1 MSNMDSGLK
10 DKIIGKAKE
19 VEGKLTG
26 DKSREVEGKAQ
37 KTKGKVKAKAK
48 KVKDDIET
56 IKSMK
61 TANRIILEK
70 INLVRNMVIL

>member
-37 KTKGKVKAKAK
+37 QVKGKVKAKAK
-48 KVKDDIET
+48 KVKEDIEVDHQ
-56 IKSMK
+56 ID
-61 TANRIILEK
+61 EDC
-70 INLVRNMVIL
+70 

>member
-26 DKSREVEGKAQ
+26 DKSREVEGKGQ
-37 KTKGKVKAKAK
+37 KTKGKVKAKTK
-48 KVKDDIET
+48 KVKDDIEADHQ
-56 IKSMK
+56 ID
-61 TANRIILEK
+61 EDC
-70 INLVRNMVIL
+70 

>member
-26 DKSREVEGKAQ
+26 DKLREVEGKAQ
-37 KTKGKVKAKAK
+37 KTKGKVKAKVK
-48 KVKDDIET
+48 QVKDDIEADHQ
-56 IKSMK
+56 ID
-61 TANRIILEK
+61 EDC
-70 INLVRNMVIL
+70 

>member
-1 MSNMDSGLK
+1 MSNMNSGLK

-26 DKSREVEGKAQ
+26 DKSREVEGKTQ

-48 KVKDDIET
+48 KVKEDIED
-56 IKSMK
+56 
-61 TANRIILEK
+61 NQK
-70 INLVRNMVIL
+70 IDEDC

>member
-37 KTKGKVKAKAK
+37 QGKDKVKAKAK
-48 KVKDDIET
+48 KVKEDIED
-56 IKSMK
+56 
-61 TANRIILEK
+61 NQK
-70 INLVRNMVIL
+70 IDEDC

>member
-1 MSNMDSGLK
+1 MSNMDSGLR

-37 KTKGKVKAKAK
+37 QVKGKVKAKAK
-48 KVKDDIET
+48 KVKEDIED
-56 IKSMK
+56 
-61 TANRIILEK
+61 NQK
-70 INLVRNMVIL
+70 IDEDC

>member
-19 VEGKLTG
+19 VEGKLTR

-37 KTKGKVKAKAK
+37 KTKGKVKAKTK
-48 KVKDDIET
+48 KVKDDIEADHQ
-56 IKSMK
+56 ID
-61 TANRIILEK
+61 EDC
-70 INLVRNMVIL
+70 

>member
-26 DKSREVEGKAQ
+26 DKSREVEGKAK

-48 KVKDDIET
+48 QVKDDIEADHQ
-56 IKSMK
+56 ID
-61 TANRIILEK
+61 EDC
-70 INLVRNMVIL
+70 

>member
-26 DKSREVEGKAQ
+26 EKSREVEGKAQ
-37 KTKGKVKAKAK
+37 QVKGKVKAKAK
-48 KVKDDIET
+48 KVKEDIED
-56 IKSMK
+56 
-61 TANRIILEK
+61 NQK
-70 INLVRNMVIL
+70 IDEDC

>member
-1 MSNMDSGLK
+1 MDSGLK

-26 DKSREVEGKAQ
+26 DKSREVEGKTQ

-48 KVKDDIET
+48 QVKDDIEAGHQ
-56 IKSMK
+56 ID
-61 TANRIILEK
+61 EDC
-70 INLVRNMVIL
+70 

>member
-26 DKSREVEGKAQ
+26 DKLREVEGKAQ
-37 KTKGKVKAKAK
+37 KTKGKVKAKVK
-48 KVKDDIET
+48 KGK
-56 IKSMK
+56 
-61 TANRIILEK
+61 R
-70 INLVRNMVIL
+70 

>member
-26 DKSREVEGKAQ
+26 DKLREVEGKAQ
-37 KTKGKVKAKAK
+37 KTKGKVKVKAK
-48 KVKDDIET
+48 QVKDDIEAGHQ
-56 IKSMK
+56 ID
-61 TANRIILEK
+61 EDC
-70 INLVRNMVIL
+70 

>member
-26 DKSREVEGKAQ
+26 DKLREVEGKAQ
-37 KTKGKVKAKAK
+37 KTKGKVKAKDK
-48 KVKDDIET
+48 KVKDDIEADHQ
-56 IKSMK
+56 ID
-61 TANRIILEK
+61 EDC
-70 INLVRNMVIL
+70 

>member
-1 MSNMDSGLK
+1 MSNMDSGSK

-37 KTKGKVKAKAK
+37 QVKGKVKAKAK
-48 KVKDDIET
+48 KVKEDIED
-56 IKSMK
+56 
-61 TANRIILEK
+61 NQK
-70 INLVRNMVIL
+70 IDEDC

>member
-37 KTKGKVKAKAK
+37 KTKGKVNAKAK
-48 KVKDDIET
+48 QVKDDIEAGHQ
-56 IKSMK
+56 ID
-61 TANRIILEK
+61 EDC
-70 INLVRNMVIL
+70 

>member
-48 KVKDDIET
+48 QVKDDIE
-56 IKSMK
+56 
-61 TANRIILEK
+61 ADHQ
-70 INLVRNMVIL
+70 INEDC

>member
-37 KTKGKVKAKAK
+37 KTK
-48 KVKDDIET
+48 DDIEADRQ
-56 IKSMK
+56 ID
-61 TANRIILEK
+61 EDC
-70 INLVRNMVIL
+70 

>member
-37 KTKGKVKAKAK
+37 KTKGKVKAKA
-48 KVKDDIET
+48 
-56 IKSMK
+56 
-61 TANRIILEK
+61 
-70 INLVRNMVIL
+70 

>member
-37 KTKGKVKAKAK
+37 ETKGKVKAKAK
-48 KVKDDIET
+48 KVKDDIEADHQ
-56 IKSMK
+56 ID
-61 TANRIILEK
+61 EDC
-70 INLVRNMVIL
+70 

>member
-37 KTKGKVKAKAK
+37 QVKGKVKAKAK
-48 KVKDDIET
+48 QVKDDIEAGHQ
-56 IKSMK
+56 ID
-61 TANRIILEK
+61 EDC
-70 INLVRNMVIL
+70 

>member
-26 DKSREVEGKAQ
+26 DKLREVEGKVQ

-48 KVKDDIET
+48 QVKDDIEADHQ
-56 IKSMK
+56 ID
-61 TANRIILEK
+61 EDC
-70 INLVRNMVIL
+70 

>member
-26 DKSREVEGKAQ
+26 DKTREVEGKAQ
-37 KTKGKVKAKAK
+37 QVKGKVKAKAK
-48 KVKDDIET
+48 KVKEDIED
-56 IKSMK
+56 
-61 TANRIILEK
+61 NQK
-70 INLVRNMVIL
+70 IDEDC

>member
-37 KTKGKVKAKAK
+37 QVKGKVKAKAK
-48 KVKDDIET
+48 KVKEDIED
-56 IKSMK
+56 
-61 TANRIILEK
+61 NQK
-70 INLVRNMVIL
+70 IDEDCWSL

>member
-37 KTKGKVKAKAK
+37 QVKGKVKAKGK
-48 KVKDDIET
+48 KVKEDIED
-56 IKSMK
+56 
-61 TANRIILEK
+61 NQK
-70 INLVRNMVIL
+70 IDEDC

>member
-19 VEGKLTG
+19 VEGKLYG

-37 KTKGKVKAKAK
+37 QVKGKVKAKAK
-48 KVKDDIET
+48 KVKADIED
-56 IKSMK
+56 
-61 TANRIILEK
+61 NQK
-70 INLVRNMVIL
+70 IDEDC

>member
-37 KTKGKVKAKAK
+37 QVKGKVKAKAK
-48 KVKDDIET
+48 KVKEDIED
-56 IKSMK
+56 
-61 TANRIILEK
+61 NQK
-70 INLVRNMVIL
+70 IDEDC

>member
-26 DKSREVEGKAQ
+26 DNR
-37 KTKGKVKAKAK
+37 
-48 KVKDDIET
+48 
-56 IKSMK
+56 MK
-61 TANRIILEK
+61 
-70 INLVRNMVIL
+70 

>member
-26 DKSREVEGKAQ
+26 DKLREVEGKAQ
-37 KTKGKVKAKAK
+37 KTKGKVKAKVK
-48 KVKDDIET
+48 KVKDDIEADHQ
-56 IKSMK
+56 ID
-61 TANRIILEK
+61 EDC
-70 INLVRNMVIL
+70 